1 MGKVLL
7 ALPVLYWCFTGA
19 VLGQKE
25 VGTRFTCFAGEK
37 KKFKKKVHKLN
48 EMGKIVDKEGHSAW
62 EMACGLRV
70 GIRVMVG
77 MNNHTL
83 SKIKEPD
90 FEMFE
95 EVVMLPLPPLH

>member
-7 ALPVLYWCFTGA
+7 ALLVLYWCFNCSKRD
-19 VLGQKE
+19 GQ
-25 VGTRFTCFAGEK
+25 TFTCFAGETK
-37 KKFKKKVHKLN
+37 NTEKKVHKLN

-83 SKIKEPD
+83 SKINEPD
-90 FEMFE
+90 FETFE
-95 EVVMLPLPPLH
+95 EVVTLHSPPH

>member
-1 MGKVLL
+1 M
-7 ALPVLYWCFTGA
+7 LYWCFTGA
-19 VLGQKE
+19 VLVQKE
-25 VGTRFTCFAGEK
+25 KGKRLLALLVEK
-37 KKFKKKVHKLN
+37 NYFQKKVHKLN

-90 FEMFE
+90 FETFE
-95 EVVMLPLPPLH
+95 EVVTLPTPPLH